1 MNLAFVTPLMLAGL
15 LGVLVPIAIHL
26 IGRRRARVVKF
37 AALDFLLASKRRT
50 ARRLQLR
57 ERLLLA
63 VRALACLALALA
75 LAKPFTTCNRP
86 GPSVVRGPQA
96 AVLVVDDS
104 FASGYKKDG
113 RPLLAREVEEA
124 ERILR
129 QLGPEAE
136 VAVVRASEGADEPS
150 ELTRDHLRLRD
161 RLNELDTSARPADLG
176 RALSRA
182 AQLLA
187 GSSHPR
193 KTVFLLSPLQASAMH
208 DAEPAWGADGPILDV
223 IDIRGGT
230 PLPNLAITKVG
241 AEPDAGASSRG
252 IAVTAEIANFGLE
265 PAHGVV
271 ISLRL
276 GDQVVARGTIDVPP
290 NARAEKRFLAALR
303 ADQRAAD
310 ASVEL
315 DHDALPVDDRRF
327 LRAELRD
334 QIHVLLVD
342 GDPRTTRYEDELF
355 YVEAALRP
363 GDRADAGIDV
373 TTTTTDALAAVD
385 LGGVDVVVL
394 ANVPALTR
402 ERADALAKWVD
413 AGGGLLVAP
422 GDNYDAAAY
431 AKTMRALLPGDP
443 RDPVDVLWG
452 APPEEKATRVLHLEK
467 WETDHPIFAP
477 FPADA
482 AELRDAAFTKIILLG
497 PTPDGGERKVLAR
510 FSNGAVA
517 MVEAAHGKGRLLL
530 YCSTLDRDWNDLPIH
545 PGFLPLVEESVKHL
559 ARKHERMDAGEIVVG
574 RSVALPTLDLQKLEV
589 RAPDGKS
596 AVFEG
601 ERLEGRSSVR
611 FIATDLPGIYR
622 VIGTDRTGAT
632 RDRDELAFAVNLDP
646 RGSDMTVVPA
656 TKLPPS
662 GHGAGDEPAQSEHRV
677 ELWHA
682 VAAGLLLLLLLES
695 ILLQR

>member
-1 MNLAFVTPLMLAGL
+1 VTIAFLTPLMLAGL
-15 LGVLVPIAIHL
+15 LGVLVPITIHL
-26 IGRRRARVVKF
+26 IGKRRARVVKF

-50 ARRLQLR
+50 ARRMQLR
-57 ERLLLA
+57 ERLLLL

-96 AVLVVDDS
+96 AVLIVDDS
-104 FASGYKKDG
+104 FAAGYKKDG

-136 VAVVRASEGADEPS
+136 VAVVRASEGADEPT

-161 RLNELDTSARPADLG
+161 RLNELDATARPADLG
-176 RALSRA
+176 RALTRA

-193 KTVFLLSPLQASAMH
+193 KTVFLFSPLQASAMH
-208 DAEPAWGADGPILDV
+208 DAEPAWGADGPTLDV
-223 IDIRGGT
+223 VDVRGGA
-230 PLPNLAITKVG
+230 PLPNLAITRVR

-252 IAVTAEIANFGLE
+252 IAVTAEVANFGLE
-265 PAHGVV
+265 PAHAVG

-276 GDQVVARGTIDVPP
+276 GDQIVARGTLDVAPG
-290 NARAEKRFLAALR
+290 ARAEKRFLAALH

-310 ASVEL
+310 ASVEI

-327 LRAELRD
+327 LRVELRD
-334 QIHVLLVD
+334 QIRVLLVD

-373 TTTTTDALAAVD
+373 TTTTADDLGTVD
-385 LGGVDVVVL
+385 LSGFDVVVL

-402 ERADALAKWVD
+402 ERVAALATWVD

-422 GDNYDAAAY
+422 GGNYDAAAY
-431 AKTMRALLPGDP
+431 AKTMRPLLPGDP

-452 APPEEKATRVLHLEK
+452 APAEERATRVLHLEK

-482 AELRDAAFTKIILLG
+482 AELRDAGFTKIMLLG
-497 PTPDGGERKVLAR
+497 PTPTGGERKVLAR
-510 FSNGAVA
+510 FTNGAVA
-517 MVEAAHGKGRLLL
+517 MVEASRGKGRTLL

-545 PGFLPLVEESVKHL
+545 PGFLPLIEESVKHL
-559 ARKHERMDAGEIVVG
+559 ARKHERMDTGEIMVG

-589 RAPDGKS
+589 RAPDGKT
-596 AVFEG
+596 AVFGG

-611 FIATDLPGIYR
+611 FTGTDDAGIYR
-622 VIGTDRTGAT
+622 VIGTDKTGAT
-632 RDRDELAFAVNLDP
+632 RDRDELAFAVNLDA
-646 RGSDMTVVPA
+646 RGSDLTILSA
-656 TKLPPS
+656 TKLPAS
-662 GHGAGDEPAQSEHRV
+662 GHGGGSEPVSTEHRV

-695 ILLQR
+695 VLLQR

>member
-1 MNLAFVTPLMLAGL
+1 MNLAFLAPFMLAGL
-15 LGVLVPIAIHL
+15 AGVLVPIAIHL
-26 IGRRRARVVKF
+26 IGKRRARVVRF

-63 VRALACLALALA
+63 VRALVCLALGLA
-75 LAKPFTTCNRP
+75 LAKPFTTCSRR

-104 FASGYKKDG
+104 FAAGYRREG
-113 RPLLAREVEEA
+113 RTLLSREIEEA

-136 VAVVRASEGADEPS
+136 IAVVRASEGADEPTD
-150 ELTRDHLRLRD
+150 LTRDHLRLRD
-161 RLNELDTSARPADLG
+161 RLNDLEATSRPADLG
-176 RALSRA
+176 RALGRA

-187 GSSHPR
+187 GSSHAR
-193 KTVFLLSPLQASAMH
+193 KTVFLLSPLQATAMH
-208 DAEPAWGADGPILDV
+208 DAEPPWGADGPILDV
-223 IDIRGGT
+223 IDVRGGA
-230 PLPNLAITKVG
+230 PLPNLAITRVH

-252 IAVTAEIANFGLE
+252 IAVTAEIANFGAE
-265 PAHGVV
+265 AAHGVG
-271 ISLRL
+271 IALRL
-276 GDQVVARGTIDVPP
+276 GDQVVARGTVDVP
-290 NARAEKRFLAALR
+290 AGGRAEKRILAALR

-310 ASVEL
+310 AVVEI
-315 DHDALPVDDRRF
+315 DHDNLPADDRRY

-334 QIHVLLVD
+334 QIRVLLVD

-373 TTTTTDALAAVD
+373 TTTTPDDLGAVD

-394 ANVPALTR
+394 ANVPALAK
-402 ERADALAKWVD
+402 ERADALAAWVT

-452 APPEEKATRVLHLEK
+452 APPEERQTRVLHLEK
-467 WETDHPIFAP
+467 WEADHPIFAP

-482 AELRDAAFTKIILLG
+482 PELRAAAFTKIVLLG

-517 MVEAAHGKGRLLL
+517 LVEAGHGKGRLLL
-530 YCSTLDRDWNDLPIH
+530 YGSTLDRDWNDLPIH
-545 PGFLPLVEESVKHL
+545 PGFLPLIEEAVKHL
-559 ARKHERMDAGEIVVG
+559 ARKHERTDSGEILVG
-574 RSVALPTLDLQKLEV
+574 RSLALPTLDLQKLEV
-589 RAPDGKS
+589 RAPDGRT
-596 AVFEG
+596 AVYG
-601 ERLEGRSSVR
+601 SERLEGRPSVR
-611 FIATDLPGIYR
+611 FGDTDAAGIYR
-622 VIGTDRTGAT
+622 VIGTDKTGAT
-632 RDRDELAFAVNLDP
+632 HDRDELAFAVDLDP
-646 RGSDMTVVPA
+646 RGSDMTLLPA

-662 GHGAGDEPAQSEHRV
+662 GHGGGDEPAQSEHRV

-695 ILLQR
+695 VLLQR

>member
-1 MNLAFVTPLMLAGL
+1 VSFLAPLMLAGL
-15 LGVLVPIAIHL
+15 LGVAVPIAIHL
-26 IGRRRARVVKF
+26 IGKRRARIVRF

-57 ERLLLA
+57 ERLLLV
-63 VRALACLALALA
+63 VRALACAALALA

-96 AVLVVDDS
+96 AVLVVDDG
-104 FASGYKKDG
+104 FASAYKHDG
-113 RPLLAREVEEA
+113 RTLLAREVEEA

-136 VAVVRASEGADEPS
+136 VAVVRASEGADEPT

-161 RLNELDTSARPADLG
+161 RLNELDPTARPADLG
-176 RALSRA
+176 RALGRA

-187 GSSHPR
+187 GSSHAR
-193 KTVFLLSPLQASAMH
+193 KTVFVFSPLQATAMH
-208 DAEPAWGADGPILDV
+208 DADPPWGADGPILQV
-223 IDIRGGT
+223 IDVRGGA
-230 PLPNLAITKVG
+230 PLPNLAITRVH
-241 AEPDAGASSRG
+241 AEPDAGLSSRG
-252 IAVTAEIANFGLE
+252 IAVTAEVANFGLE
-265 PAHGVV
+265 PARNLG
-271 ISLRL
+271 IALRL
-276 GDQVVARGTIDVPP
+276 NDTIVARGTIDVPP
-290 NARAEKRFLAALR
+290 GGRAEKRFLATLR

-310 ASVEL
+310 ASVEI
-315 DHDALPVDDRRF
+315 DHDNLPADDRRD

-334 QIHVLLVD
+334 QIRVLLVD

-373 TTTTTDALAAVD
+373 TTTTVDGLGAID
-385 LGGVDVVVL
+385 LGGFDVVVL
-394 ANVPALTR
+394 ANVPALAK
-402 ERADALAKWVD
+402 ERADALARWVD

-431 AKTMRALLPGDP
+431 GKTMRALLPGDP

-452 APPEEKATRVLHLEK
+452 APPEEKQTRLLHLEK
-467 WETDHPIFAP
+467 WEADHPIFAP

-482 AELRDAAFTKIILLG
+482 PELRDAGYSKIILLG
-497 PTPDGGERKVLAR
+497 PAQGPGDGRTVLAR

-545 PGFLPLVEESVKHL
+545 PGFLPLVEESVRHL
-559 ARKHERMDAGEIVVG
+559 ARKHERMDQGEILVG
-574 RSVALPTLDLQKLEV
+574 RGVALPTLDLEKLEV

-601 ERLEGRSSVR
+601 ERLEGRASVR
-611 FIATDLPGIYR
+611 FTGTDTPGIYR
-622 VIGTDRTGAT
+622 VIGTDKTGAT
-632 RDRDELAFAVNLDP
+632 RDRDELAFAVDLDP
-646 RGSDMTVVPA
+646 RGSDLGVLPA

-662 GHGAGDEPAQSEHRV
+662 GHGGGNEPAQSEHRV

-682 VAAGLLLLLLLES
+682 VAAVLLLLLLIES
-695 ILLQR
+695 VLLQR

>member
-1 MNLAFVTPLMLAGL
+1 MIAFLTPLMLVGL
-15 LGVLVPIAIHL
+15 LGIAVPIAIHL
-26 IGRRRARVVKF
+26 IGKRRARVVRF

-104 FASGYKKDG
+104 FASAYRKEG
-113 RPLLAREVEEA
+113 RTLLAREVEEA

-136 VAVVRASEGADEPS
+136 VAVVRASEGADEPT

-161 RLNELDTSARPADLG
+161 RLNELESTARPADLG
-176 RALSRA
+176 RGLSRA

-187 GSSHPR
+187 GSSHAR
-193 KTVFLLSPLQASAMH
+193 KTVFLFSPLQASAMH
-208 DAEPAWGADGPILDV
+208 EAEPAWGADGPTLDV
-223 IDIRGGT
+223 VDVRGTT
-230 PLPNLAITKVG
+230 PLSNVAVTRVS
-241 AEPDAGASSRG
+241 AEPDTGVSSRG
-252 IAVTAEIANFGLE
+252 VAVTAEVANFGTEAVHNL
-265 PAHGVV
+265 G

-276 GDQVVARGTIDVPP
+276 GDQVVARGTIDL
-290 NARAEKRFLAALR
+290 AAGGRADKRFLAALH

-310 ASVEL
+310 AAVEI
-315 DHDALPVDDRRF
+315 DHDALVADDRRF
-327 LRAELRD
+327 LRVELRD
-334 QIHVLLVD
+334 QIRVLLVD

-355 YVEAALRP
+355 YIEAALRP

-373 TTTTTDALAAVD
+373 TTTTADDVGSVD
-385 LGGVDVVVL
+385 LSGFDVVVL
-394 ANVPALTR
+394 ANVPAMAR
-402 ERADALAKWVD
+402 ERVAAIATWVD
-413 AGGGLLVAP
+413 AGGGLLIAP

-431 AKTMRALLPGDP
+431 ARTMRPILPGDP
-443 RDPVDVLWG
+443 RDPVDVVWG
-452 APPEEKATRVLHLEK
+452 APPEEKQSRVLHLEK
-467 WETDHPIFAP
+467 WENDHPIFAP

-497 PTPDGGERKVLAR
+497 PTPSGGERKVLAR
-510 FSNGAVA
+510 FTNGAVA
-517 MVEAAHGKGRLLL
+517 MVEAARGKGRLLL

-545 PGFLPLVEESVKHL
+545 PGFLPLIEESVRHL
-559 ARKHERMDAGEIVVG
+559 ARKHERMDTGEIVVG

-589 RAPDGKS
+589 RAPDGKN
-596 AVFEG
+596 AIFEG

-611 FIATDLPGIYR
+611 YGGTDLPGIFR
-622 VIGTDRTGAT
+622 VIGTDKTGAT
-632 RDRDELAFAVNLDP
+632 RDRDELAFAVNLDA
-646 RGSDMTVVPA
+646 RGSDLALLPG
-656 TKLPPS
+656 TKLPVS
-662 GHGAGDEPAQSEHRV
+662 GHGGGSEPAQSEHRV

-695 ILLQR
+695 VLLQR

>member
-1 MNLAFVTPLMLAGL
+1 MSFLAPLMLAGL
-15 LGVLVPIAIHL
+15 LGVAIPIAIHL
-26 IGRRRARVVKF
+26 IGKRRARVVKF

-57 ERLLLA
+57 ERLLLL

-104 FASGYKKDG
+104 FASGYKREG
-113 RPLLAREVEEA
+113 RTLLAREVEEA
-124 ERILR
+124 ERVLR

-136 VAVVRASEGADEPS
+136 VAVVRASEGADES
-150 ELTRDHLRLRD
+150 TELTRDHLRLRD
-161 RLNELDTSARPADLG
+161 RLNDLDPTAHPSDLG
-176 RALSRA
+176 RALGRA

-187 GSSHPR
+187 GSSHAR
-193 KTVFLLSPLQASAMH
+193 KTVFVFSPMQATAMH
-208 DAEPAWGADGPILDV
+208 DADPPWGADGPILDV
-223 IDIRGGT
+223 VDVRGGA
-230 PLPNLAITKVG
+230 PLPNLAITRVR
-241 AEPDAGASSRG
+241 AEPDAGLSSRG

-265 PAHGVV
+265 PAKSLGVQ
-271 ISLRL
+271 LRL
-276 GDQVVARGTIDVPP
+276 NDTIVARGTIDVPP
-290 NARAEKRFLAALR
+290 GGRAEKRFLAALR
-303 ADQRAAD
+303 PDQRAAD
-310 ASVEL
+310 ASVEI
-315 DHDALPVDDRRF
+315 DHDNLPADDRRD

-334 QIHVLLVD
+334 QIRVLLVD

-363 GDRADAGIDV
+363 GDRADAGIDM
-373 TTTTTDALAAVD
+373 TTTTVDALASID
-385 LGGVDVVVL
+385 LGGFDVVVL
-394 ANVPALTR
+394 ANVPALAK
-402 ERADALAKWVD
+402 ERADALAAWVD

-431 AKTMRALLPGDP
+431 GKTMRAILPGDP
-443 RDPVDVLWG
+443 RDPVDVMYG
-452 APPEEKATRVLHLEK
+452 APPEERQTRTLHLEK
-467 WETDHPIFAP
+467 WEADHPIFAP

-482 AELRDAAFTKIILLG
+482 PELRDAGFTKIILLG
-497 PTPDGGERKVLAR
+497 PTPDGGDRKVLAR
-510 FSNGAVA
+510 FSNGATA
-517 MVEAAHGKGRLLL
+517 LVEASRGRGRLLL

-559 ARKHERMDAGEIVVG
+559 ARKHERMDTGEILVG
-574 RSVALPTLDLQKLEV
+574 RSVVLPTLDLEKLEV

-601 ERLEGRSSVR
+601 ERLEGRASVR
-611 FIATDLPGIYR
+611 FGGTDAPGIYR
-622 VIGTDRTGAT
+622 VIGTDKTGAT
-632 RDRDELAFAVNLDP
+632 RDRDELAFAIDLDP
-646 RGSDMTVVPA
+646 RGSDLTILPA

-662 GHGAGDEPAQSEHRV
+662 GHGGGSEPAESEHRV

-682 VAAGLLLLLLLES
+682 VAAVLLLLLVIES